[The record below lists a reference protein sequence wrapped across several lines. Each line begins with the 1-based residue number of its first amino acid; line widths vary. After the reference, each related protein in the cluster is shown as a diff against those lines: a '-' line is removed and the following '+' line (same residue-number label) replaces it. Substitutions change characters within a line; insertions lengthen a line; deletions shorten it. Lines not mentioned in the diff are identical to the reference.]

1 MNRPY
6 FLQISLQCTKPTHIN
21 SCQNVYRA
29 RILKELMK
37 SQPIASELDIRE
49 RSEYFRGLLLIMAA
63 DGDLHEMEERLV
75 REAVKP
81 FGFSEEYIDESIH
94 GILQNSHVSQQPP
107 KFNSR
112 TSAEKFLSDALD
124 IAFADNE
131 LHESEEHWLR
141 AAAEANS
148 IDLHWL
154 RDEITRREH

>member
-1 MNRPY
+1 MRR
-6 FLQISLQCTKPTHIN
+6 TKVLGNI
-21 SCQNVYRA
+21 SCQNVCRA

-37 SQPIASELDIRE
+37 AHPIATELDIRE

-94 GILQNSHVSQQPP
+94 GILKNSHVSHEPP
-107 KFNSR
+107 KFSNKR
-112 TSAEKFLSDALD
+112 NAEKFLTDALD

-131 LHESEEHWLR
+131 LHEREEHWLR
-141 AAAEANS
+141 AAAEANA

-154 RDEITRREH
+154 RDEIARRER